1 MAGLLLRRL
10 LRVLMKGMIDDRKLK
25 KKERDAMLCP
35 KCGHFNLEAAESCQ
49 KCGAAL
55 SVDRAAPAP
64 SVSPAE
70 NAAGLYAGFWKRLAA
85 FILDYIILTAIFIFT
100 GGVIGLL
107 IGSPDHEVADN
118 VSGAIGAV
126 IWWLYYAFM
135 ESSERQATL
144 GKIAVRIKVVDRQ
157 GMRISFLRATGRH
170 FAKLLSTLTLFIGY
184 LMAAFTSRKQALH
197 DMVASCLVVNRRA
210 SEELIRQGASPSR
223 Q

>member
-1 MAGLLLRRL
+1 
-10 LRVLMKGMIDDRKLK
+10 MKGMIDDRKLK
-25 KKERDAMLCP
+25 KKERGAMFCP
-35 KCGHFNLEAAESCQ
+35 KCGHLNLEAAESCQ

-55 SVDRAAPAP
+55 SVDRAAPTP

-85 FILDYIILTAIFIFT
+85 FILDYVILTAIFIFT
-100 GGVIGLL
+100 GAVIGLL
-107 IGSPDHEVADN
+107 IGRPDHAVADN

-184 LMAAFTSRKQALH
+184 LMASFTSRRQALH
-197 DMVASCLVVNRRA
+197 DMVADCLVVNRAA
-210 SEELIRQGASPSR
+210 SEELIRQSAPLSR

>member
-1 MAGLLLRRL
+1 
-10 LRVLMKGMIDDRKLK
+10 MKGMIDDWKLK
-25 KKERDAMLCP
+25 KKERGAMFCP
-35 KCGHFNLEAAESCQ
+35 KCGHLNLESAESCQ

-70 NAAGLYAGFWKRLAA
+70 NAGGLYAGFWKRLAA
-85 FILDYIILTAIFIFT
+85 FILDYVILTAIFIFT
-100 GGVIGLL
+100 GAVIGLL
-107 IGSPDHEVADN
+107 IGSPDHAVADN

-184 LMAAFTSRKQALH
+184 LMAGFTSRRQALH
-197 DMVASCLVVNRRA
+197 DMVADCLVVNRAA
-210 SEELIRQGASPSR
+210 SEELIRQSAPPSR